1 MSNCTR
7 PFRMRA
13 VSHLENI
20 ECAADFGLEFDI
32 PEEDDVVEEKG
43 ETAEGLEYGAHD
55 VRLARDYQGRPC

>member
-1 MSNCTR
+1 
-7 PFRMRA
+7 MRA

-43 ETAEGLEYGAHD
+43 ETAEGLEYGACGKPL
-55 VRLARDYQGRPC
+55 RLACRDHELSEAIDRH